1 MYWYSIK
8 LSASIQG
15 FYAKMEDFSFS
26 GECPFVKK
34 GYSFSCSLKTV
45 SLLLSSNN
53 SVHKKFCRVKTKGG
67 FGLSNLPLTQFSL
80 EQTIP
85 VYDYVNL
92 YLNMCHPIPFKDH
105 DPIKGISFG
114 QGISLRF
121 QSPHPNVW

>member
-1 MYWYSIK
+1 
-8 LSASIQG
+8 
-15 FYAKMEDFSFS
+15 MEDFSFS
-26 GECPFVKK
+26 GECPFVKP
-34 GYSFSCSLKTV
+34 GVYYFHRMTV
-45 SLLLSSNN
+45 ST
-53 SVHKKFCRVKTKGG
+53 KKFCRVKTKGG

-121 QSPHPNVW
+121 QSPHPNV